1 MLQWQRPAWHSAM
14 PLSFAGVL
22 ELPAIDGVCL
32 QHTRFALPSRHA
44 EGEVEGG
51 EAAAESSKPKRGKA
65 AKERKAKAAAA
76 GGLQGEACHVLFGLD
91 QLPFAHD
98 WMPIRRGAFRS
109 TRQRKAGRHAWTALM

>member
-1 MLQWQRPAWHSAM
+1 MLHWQRPAWHSAM

-22 ELPAIDGVCL
+22 ERPAIDGVCL

-76 GGLQGEACHVLFGLD
+76 GGLQGEACHVLFGLTSC
-91 QLPFAHD
+91 PSH
-98 WMPIRRGAFRS
+98 M
-109 TRQRKAGRHAWTALM
+109 AGCQSGEAPSAAQGNGRPVGMLGLH